1 MSRASW
7 PLTLALCV
15 ATGAARLVWA
25 GNDPAAVAAGASP
38 GCPRC
43 AEWTVPQQPFRI
55 FGNTYYVGTRALS
68 SILITSS
75 AGHILIDGTVP
86 EAVPQLVANIRALGF
101 RVEDVRLLLNSHDH
115 FDHAGGL
122 AALQRLSGAEVA
134 ARAPS
139 ARVLRQGHSDP
150 DDPQYG
156 SLARGPERVAHV
168 RVIGDGETVSV
179 GPLRLTAHATA
190 GHTPGG
196 TSWTWTSCESARC
209 LHILYA
215 DSLSAISAPGFKFS
229 ANATYPN
236 ALQDFHRSFAT
247 LAALPCD
254 ILLTPHPEVSDT
266 LARQKQRQAGAAA
279 DALVD
284 PEACR
289 RYARQAREDL
299 ETRVAQERSSP

>member
-1 MSRASW
+1 MSRCSW
-7 PLTLALCV
+7 PVTLTLCV
-15 ATGAARLVWA
+15 AACAAHLAWA
-25 GNDPAAVAAGASP
+25 QDHAAAPAD
-38 GCPRC
+38 CPKC
-43 AEWTVPQQPFRI
+43 PEWTAAQQPFRV

-68 SILITSS
+68 SLLITSS

-86 EAVPQLVANIRALGF
+86 EAVPQLVANIHALGF
-101 RVEDVRLLLNSHDH
+101 RVEDVRLILNSHDH

-122 AALQRLSGAEVA
+122 AALQRLSGAPVA

-156 SLARGPERVAHV
+156 SLARGPERVPNV
-168 RVIGDGETVSV
+168 RVISDGETVSV

-209 LHILYA
+209 LHIVYA
-215 DSLSAISAPGFKFS
+215 DSLSAIAAPGFKFS
-229 ANATYPN
+229 SSTTYPD

-266 LARQKQRQAGAAA
+266 LLRLGQREQGGAA
-279 DALVD
+279 DAFVD
-284 PEACR
+284 ADACR
-289 RYARQAREDL
+289 RYARQAGEDL
-299 ETRVAQERSSP
+299 AHRIAQEQQSR

>member
-1 MSRASW
+1 MSTCSR
-7 PLTLALCV
+7 LIALLLCT
-15 ATGAARLVWA
+15 AGCAARLAWA
-25 GNDPAAVAAGASP
+25 GTDTAVPAAAPAD
-38 GCPRC
+38 CPRC
-43 AEWTVPQQPFRI
+43 GEWTEKQQPFRV

-68 SILITSS
+68 SILITSR

-122 AALQRLSGAEVA
+122 AALQRLSGAPVA
-134 ARAPS
+134 ALEPS

-150 DDPQYG
+150 DDPQYA
-156 SLARGPERVAHV
+156 SLTRAPERVPHV
-168 RVIGDGETVSV
+168 RVIGDGETVTV
-179 GPLRLTAHATA
+179 GALHLTAHATP

-196 TSWTWTSCESARC
+196 TSWTWVSCEATRC
-209 LHILYA
+209 LHIVYA
-215 DSLSAISAPGFKFS
+215 DSLSAISAPGFRFS

-236 ALQDFHRSFAT
+236 AVQDFGRSFTT

-266 LARQKQRQAGAAA
+266 LGRLSRREAGAT
-279 DALVD
+279 
-284 PEACR
+284 PEAFEDDGACR
-289 RYARQAREDL
+289 RLAREARADL
-299 ETRVAQERSSP
+299 EKRIAQEQPSSH

>member
-1 MSRASW
+1 MSRCSW
-7 PLTLALCV
+7 PISLTLCAAICAADLAL
-15 ATGAARLVWA
+15 AEKGPAP
-25 GNDPAAVAAGASP
+25 PAAAPAD
-38 GCPRC
+38 CPRC
-43 AEWTVPQQPFRI
+43 AEWTESQRPFRV

-101 RVEDVRLLLNSHDH
+101 RVEDIRLILNSHDH

-122 AALQRLSGAEVA
+122 AAIQRLSGAAVA

-156 SLARGPERVAHV
+156 SLTRGPEPVARV
-168 RVIGDGETVSV
+168 RVISDGETVTV
-179 GPLRLTAHATA
+179 GSLRLTAHATP

-196 TSWTWTSCESARC
+196 TSWTWTSCESLRC
-209 LHILYA
+209 LHIVYA

-229 ANATYPN
+229 ANATYPD
-236 ALQDFHRSFAT
+236 ALQDFDRSFAT
-247 LAALPCD
+247 LATLPCD
-254 ILLTPHPEVSDT
+254 ILLTPHPEVSDM
-266 LARQKQRQAGAAA
+266 LVRLSQRERGAVP
-279 DALVD
+279 DAFVD

-289 RYARQAREDL
+289 SYARQARADL
-299 ETRVAQERSSP
+299 QKRIEQEHQSR